1 MSREDLVQS
10 VIVLGEFGYGVRL
23 STILDEF
30 LGTAL
35 FKASVEKRIGLNDSI
50 SYIDAIPH
58 FLDIAK
64 EYDITIPTMVESYK
78 MDVQES
84 KEKVS
89 LKGNGK

>member
-35 FKASVEKRIGLNDSI
+35 FKAEMKKRTDVDIT
-50 SYIDAIPH
+50 YINAIPH

-78 MDVQES
+78 IDV
-84 KEKVS
+84 KEAEERVS

>member
-1 MSREDLVQS
+1 MSREDLIQS
-10 VIVLGEFGYGVRL
+10 AIVLGEFGYGVRL
-23 STILDEF
+23 STILDEY

-35 FKASVEKRIGLNDSI
+35 FKASVEKRIGI
-50 SYIDAIPH
+50 AGITYIAAIPH

-84 KEKVS
+84 KEKENTWG
-89 LKGNGK
+89 L